1 MRTSRRRMKGKTKRT
16 ALLCAALLLAGAST
30 AVLKA
35 QESTGSVNDGVYS
48 GAQAERGKSAYAKNC
63 QSCHGEALTGID
75 VAPPL
80 VGGTFLGNWTGQ
92 TLGDLASR
100 IRTTMPLNNPGSL
113 GSASVA
119 DIIAH
124 VLRVNGYAA
133 GISDLPRDV
142 QVLQMIR
149 IDSPK
154 SAN

>member
-1 MRTSRRRMKGKTKRT
+1 MNDIRRAMLP
-16 ALLCAALLLAGAST
+16 AAALLLLCASVM
-30 AVLKA
+30 VLNA

-48 GAQAERGKSAYAKNC
+48 DAQAERGKAAYARNC
-63 QSCHGEALTGID
+63 QACHGEALTGID

-92 TLGDLASR
+92 SLGDLASR
-100 IRTTMPLNNPGSL
+100 IRTTMPLNNPASL
-113 GSASVA
+113 GSATVA

-124 VLRVNGYAA
+124 MLRVNGYAA
-133 GISDLPRDV
+133 GTTDLPRDV
-142 QVLQMIR
+142 QVLQMYR